1 MAMNGFLNGEK
12 PSPAIQPL
20 PPLPFC
26 DSKDGL
32 KVKSA
37 SIKNYDSMTDSKEGK

>member
-1 MAMNGFLNGEK
+1 MAMNGFLNGAE

-20 PPLPFC
+20 PPLPVC

-32 KVKSA
+32 KEKSV
-37 SIKNYDSMTDSKEGK
+37 SIKNYESMTDSREGK